1 MAVRQLTLLSPEPL
15 MILEIYLGHIAYG
28 PAMGSARWLRRL
40 ARAIERVHPDA
51 RVVLS
56 PEDGYRPSQLSLL
69 AAIADQGERDM
80 RELMDKPT
88 AAQHQ

>member
-1 MAVRQLTLLSPEPL
+1 
-15 MILEIYLGHIAYG
+15 MILEIYLGRIAYG
-28 PAMGSARWLRRL
+28 PAMGSARHLRRL

-56 PEDGYRPSQLSLL
+56 REDGYRPSQLSLL

-80 RELMDKPT
+80 RELME
-88 AAQHQ
+88 AS